1 MAKPGSIRVKL
12 QTGHP
17 LYVDADLR
25 LVENDW
31 DCWMSRQELEA
42 KRREYGE
49 HEAAHRSSRRERP
62 ATKTLERRSSSGAVE
77 RSTHLLLHKKRP
89 LILCAFTSHSTVTP
103 LLETVKWDSS
113 WSTPA
118 RSAL

>member
-49 HEAAHRSSRRERP
+49 HEAAH
-62 ATKTLERRSSSGAVE
+62 
-77 RSTHLLLHKKRP
+77 
-89 LILCAFTSHSTVTP
+89 
-103 LLETVKWDSS
+103 
-113 WSTPA
+113 
-118 RSAL
+118 

>member
-17 LYVDADLR
+17 LYMDADLGWSKMTGTVGCPAR
-25 LVENDW
+25 NWRPSGESMVS
-31 DCWMSRQELEA
+31 M
-42 KRREYGE
+42 KRHTEVRDG
-49 HEAAHRSSRRERP
+49 AP

-89 LILCAFTSHSTVTP
+89 FMLCAFTSHSTVTP

-113 WSTPA
+113 WSTAA